1 MDDSPRYSDSK
12 VDTGDDSGVGPDR
25 RSTTSAPRYP
35 GTPRWVKVSGIV
47 ILVLVLLV
55 VIVMVTSGSQHG
67 PGRHMPSGDAG
78 ANTPPVAWWVQRP

>member
-47 ILVLVLLV
+47 VLVLILLV
-55 VIVMVTSGSQHG
+55 VIVMFAGGGQHG
-67 PGRHMPSGDAG
+67 PGRHMPSG
-78 ANTPPVAWWVQRP
+78 TPGGLASPVAQGVQQP